1 MEIKGYIIGF
11 LIVVVL
17 LPIVAF
23 TGSIELTLSI
33 IGVLVTGALIN
44 TSYNADILKKIKNDI
59 EEIKKQ
65 TENIQKE

>member
-11 LIVVVL
+11 LIIVVL

-23 TGSIELTLSI
+23 TGSIELTLAI

-44 TSYNADILKKIKNDI
+44 TSYNADILEKLKKDV
-59 EEIKKQ
+59 EEIKK
-65 TENIQKE
+65 ENNQKE